1 MTLRINQLAK
11 DLGVSN
17 HDVLDVLEKR
27 LGVTGK
33 SHSSNLTQDQEG
45 QIRRVLEA
53 KAKGQPEAAPLAVH
67 KPHAAIKV
75 VKATRPEPGT
85 EAASAEA
92 PKAEP
97 KVEAAPKVEAP
108 KAEPKVEA
116 APKVEAPRPEA
127 PKPPVLIKKA
137 EAPAPAAEAPKV
149 EAAPVE
155 APKAEAPAAAPA
167 PAPGESFSRLRVS
180 QAPAAP
186 AKSAD
191 DKPARYIQ
199 LPQAR
204 PAQTAAP
211 SGPRPEAG
219 ARAVLQRPGSHPSP
233 SHVQRSGVPQ
243 PKAVLPMASN
253 TSRGEVK
260 HEAPKPPVTSSRMS
274 NLPSISQLQPDQGFS
289 RLKMSDTP
297 APEPREQQPARYI
310 QLPQARPA
318 GGPSRG
324 PGGPGSRGPGGPGRG
339 PGGPGG
345 PRPGGFGGP
354 RPGGPGGPNRG
365 PGGPRPG
372 GFGSR
377 PGGPGRPGLGAPA
390 GPIDPNSQKGPGR
403 GPSGGKKK
411 GKHERT
417 EEEELAIKM
426 RQPRSRAQ
434 VIATEY
440 VEEEIGIVMLSEGV
454 TVKELAEKC
463 NRPAK
468 DVVAKLL
475 HRGIFATINQP
486 LDTELAKEIAREF
499 GFLADI
505 VSFEEDV
512 QMMDEAAEVQGEK
525 RPRPPVV
532 TIMGHVD
539 HGKTSLLDAI
549 RNAKVAA
556 GEAGGITQHIGAYH
570 VDVKDKNTGLM
581 RQVVFLDTP
590 GHEAF
595 TKMRARG
602 AKVTDIAILVVAADD
617 GVMPQ
622 TVESINHAKAADVP
636 LVVAIN
642 KIDKPGANPDKV
654 QQGLLQH
661 GVQTEAYGGDVP
673 GVPVSAKQKLG
684 LDDLLE
690 TLLLVADLKDL
701 KAVYDCPA
709 AGSIIEARLDKG
721 RGAVATVLVQN
732 GTLRAGE
739 IFVAGATMGRVR
751 AMFDDRGNRITEAGP
766 STAVQIL
773 GFEQVPSSGDNF
785 QVVESEGKARTIAQ
799 FRQEK
804 LKAAA
809 LAKQRVTLENIFST
823 MKEGTIKEL
832 PLIIKADTQGS
843 VESLVGS
850 LEKLSTDKVRVRIIH
865 SAAGTVNEN
874 DVLLAEAS
882 KAIVIAFHTKA
893 EKKAEELAKEEGV
906 DLRFHEIIYKVTEE
920 IEQAMIGKLDSL
932 DREVYQGRAEVL
944 QIFKAGKTVIA
955 GSRVVDGFV
964 KKNAKVRV
972 KRGEDQL
979 FEGAISALKRFKDDV
994 TEVKN
999 GFECGIS
1006 LQGFDDLREGDILEF
1021 HTTEKYAQTSL

>member
-1 MTLRINQLAK
+1 MSAIRINQIAK
-11 DLGVSN
+11 EYGVGNS
-17 HDVLDVLEKR
+17 VILELLETR
-27 LGVTGK
+27 MGVTGK
-33 SHSSNLTQDQEG
+33 SHSSGLNPTEETT
-45 QIRRVLEA
+45 IRRILDA
-53 KAKGQPEAAPLAVH
+53 KSKGQPEQAPLAIH
-67 KPHAAIKV
+67 KPSAAVKV
-75 VKATRPEPGT
+75 VKAKSE
-85 EAASAEA
+85 
-92 PKAEP
+92 
-97 KVEAAPKVEAP
+97 APKVEAP
-108 KAEPKVEA
+108 KAE
-116 APKVEAPRPEA
+116 APKVEAKIEAKPAPVLLKRPEKA
-127 PKPPVLIKKA
+127 PEPETP
-137 EAPAPAAEAPKV
+137 APAPATPAPMA
-149 EAAPVE
+149 AAP
-155 APKAEAPAAAPA
+155 APPATPAPAAPQAPAAAPA
-167 PAPGESFSRLRVS
+167 PAPAPEEGFSRLKVS
-180 QAPAAP
+180 PAPAAP
-186 AKSAD
+186 VSREE
-191 DKPARYIQ
+191 KPARYIQ
-199 LPQAR
+199 LPPAR
-204 PAQTAAP
+204 PATP
-211 SGPRPEAG
+211 SQGAGPKPEAG
-219 ARAVLQRPGSHPSP
+219 ARAVIQRPGQQSEPRN
-233 SHVQRSGVPQ
+233 VQRSGVPQ
-243 PKAVLPMASN
+243 PKAVLPMAAN
-253 TSRGEVK
+253 TGKGEIK
-260 HEAPKPPVTSSRMS
+260 HEAPKPALSAARMA
-274 NLPSISQLQPDQGFS
+274 NLPSLSALQPEQGFS
-289 RLKMSDTP
+289 RIKMSDTP
-297 APEPREQQPARYI
+297 APAPRPQEPARYI
-310 QLPQARPA
+310 QLPQARPPQ
-318 GGPSRG
+318 GRG
-324 PGGPGSRGPGGPGRG
+324 PGGPGGPGRG
-339 PGGPGG
+339 PGGPGRGPGG

-354 RPGGPGGPNRG
+354 RPGGF
-365 PGGPRPG
+365 GGPRPG
-372 GFGSR
+372 G
-377 PGGPGRPGLGAPA
+377 PGRGPGMGRPGLGAPA

-403 GPSGGKKK
+403 GAGNKKK
-411 GKHERT
+411 SKHERT
-417 EEEELAIKM
+417 EEEELALKM

-434 VIATEY
+434 QIATEF

-486 LDTELAKEIAREF
+486 LDTELAKELAREF
-499 GFLADI
+499 GYLADI

-512 QMMDEAAEVQGEK
+512 QMTAEEGAEVQGEK
-525 RPRPPVV
+525 KPRPPVV

-570 VDVKDKNTGLM
+570 VDVKDKNTGQM
-581 RQVVFLDTP
+581 RQIVFLDTP

-636 LVVAIN
+636 LVIAIN
-642 KIDKPGANPDKV
+642 KIDKAGANPDKV

-673 GVPVSAKQKLG
+673 GVPVSAKTKQG

-732 GTLRAGE
+732 GTLKQGE

-751 AMFDDRGNRITEAGP
+751 AMFDDRGQRITEATP
-766 STAVQIL
+766 SMAVQIL
-773 GFEQVPSSGDNF
+773 GFEGVPSSGDNF
-785 QVVESEGKARTIAQ
+785 QVVESEGKARTIVQ

-809 LAKQRVTLENIFST
+809 LAKQRVTLENLFST
-823 MKEGTIKEL
+823 IKEGTIKEL
-832 PLIIKADTQGS
+832 PLIVKADTQGS

-865 SAAGTVNEN
+865 AAAGTVNEN

-920 IEQAMIGKLDSL
+920 IEQAMIGKLDSVE
-932 DREVYQGRAEVL
+932 REIYLGRAEVL
-944 QIFKAGKTVIA
+944 QLFKAGKTVIA
-955 GSRVVDGFV
+955 GSRVTDGVV
-964 KKNAKVRV
+964 KKSAKVRV
-972 KRGEDQL
+972 KREDEVV
-979 FEGAISALKRFKDDV
+979 FEGTLSSLKRFKDDV
-994 TEVKN
+994 NEVKN
-999 GFECGIS
+999 GFECGIA
-1006 LQGFDDLREGDILEF
+1006 LNDYDGLKEGDVLEF
-1021 HTTEKYAQTSL
+1021 HTTEKVAQTSLA

>member
-1 MTLRINQLAK
+1 MSAIRINQIAK
-11 DLGVSN
+11 EYGVSN
-17 HDVLDVLEKR
+17 SVIIELLESR

-33 SHSSNLTQDQEG
+33 SHSSGLNPSEESNL
-45 QIRRVLEA
+45 RRFLDA
-53 KAKGQPEAAPLAVH
+53 KSKGQAEQAPLAVH
-67 KPHAAIKV
+67 KASAAVKV
-75 VKATRPEPGT
+75 VKGPKT
-85 EAASAEA
+85 EGADDMPAAR
-92 PKAEP
+92 
-97 KVEAAPKVEAP
+97 VEAPKVEAP
-108 KAEPKVEA
+108 KAE
-116 APKVEAPRPEA
+116 APKVEKPAA
-127 PKPPVLIKKA
+127 PPVLIRRTEKPA
-137 EAPAPAAEAPKV
+137 EPVAE
-149 EAAPVE
+149 
-155 APKAEAPAAAPA
+155 AAAPA
-167 PAPGESFSRLRVS
+167 PAAPTPAPAPSPMPPTPAPAPVAEEGFSRLKVS
-180 QAPAAP
+180 AAP
-186 AKSAD
+186 ATPAPRE

-199 LPQAR
+199 LPPAR
-204 PAQTAAP
+204 PAQG
-211 SGPRPEAG
+211 GPGAGPKPEAG
-219 ARAVLQRPGSHPSP
+219 ARTVIQRPGQQHDPRN
-233 SHVQRSGVPQ
+233 VQRSGVPQ
-243 PKAVLPMASN
+243 PKAVLPMAAN
-253 TSRGEVK
+253 TGKGEIK
-260 HEAPKPPVTSSRMS
+260 HEAPKPAPSATRMAAM
-274 NLPSISQLQPDQGFS
+274 PSLSALQPDQGFS
-289 RLKMSDTP
+289 RIKMSDTP
-297 APEPREQQPARYI
+297 APAPRPQEPARYI
-310 QLPQARPA
+310 QLPQARPPQSPA
-318 GGPSRG
+318 GRGPGGPNRG
-324 PGGPGSRGPGGPGRG
+324 PGGPGRGPGGPGRGPGGPGRGPGGPGRG

-345 PRPGGFGGP
+345 RPGGFGP
-354 RPGGPGGPNRG
+354 RPGGPGG
-365 PGGPRPG
+365 
-372 GFGSR
+372 
-377 PGGPGRPGLGAPA
+377 RPGLGAPT

-403 GPSGGKKK
+403 GASTKKK

-417 EEEELAIKM
+417 EEEELALKM

-434 VIATEY
+434 VIATEF

-486 LDTELAKEIAREF
+486 LDTELAKELAREF
-499 GFLADI
+499 GYLADI

-512 QMMDEAAEVQGEK
+512 QMADEAAEVQGEK

-642 KIDKPGANPDKV
+642 KIDKGGANPDKV
-654 QQGLLQH
+654 QQGLLQY
-661 GVQTEAYGGDVP
+661 GVQTETYGGDVP
-673 GVPVSAKQKLG
+673 SVPVSAKQKIG

-732 GTLRAGE
+732 GTLKQGE

-751 AMFDDRGNRITEAGP
+751 AMFDDRGQRITEAGP

-773 GFEQVPSSGDNF
+773 GFEDVPSSGDNF
-785 QVVESEGKARTIAQ
+785 QIVENEGKARTIVQ

-823 MKEGTIKEL
+823 IKDGSIKEL
-832 PLIIKADTQGS
+832 PLIVKADTQGS

-865 SAAGTVNEN
+865 AAAGTVNEN

-920 IEQAMIGKLDSL
+920 IEKAMIGKLDTL
-932 DREVYQGRAEVL
+932 EREVYMGRAEVL
-944 QIFKAGKTVIA
+944 QLFKAGKVVIA
-955 GSRVVDGFV
+955 GSRVTDGLI

-972 KRGEDQL
+972 KRGEDQI
-979 FEGAISALKRFKDDV
+979 FEGSLSGLKRFKDDV
-994 TEVKN
+994 NEVKN

-1006 LQGFDDLREGDILEF
+1006 LADYDGLKEGDVLEF
-1021 HTTEKYAQTSL
+1021 FTTEKYAQTSLA

>member
-17 HDVLDVLEKR
+17 HDVIDVLEKR

-33 SHSSNLTQDQEG
+33 SHSSNLSQDQEA

-75 VKATRPEPGT
+75 VKAPRGPEGPEAPKAEAVAPRLEAPKPEPVK
-85 EAASAEA
+85 AEA

-97 KVEAAPKVEAP
+97 KPEPKVEAP
-108 KAEPKVEA
+108 KVEV
-116 APKVEAPRPEA
+116 PKVEAP
-127 PKPPVLIKKA
+127 KPPTVLIKKA
-137 EAPAPAAEAPKV
+137 EAPA
-149 EAAPVE
+149 
-155 APKAEAPAAAPA
+155 APAPAPAPEAAPA
-167 PAPGESFSRLRVS
+167 PAPAQGESFSRLRVS
-180 QAPAAP
+180 QAPSQAAKP
-186 AKSAD
+186 EE
-191 DKPARYIQ
+191 KPARYIQ

-204 PAQTAAP
+204 PPQAA

-219 ARAVLQRPGSHPSP
+219 ARAVLQRPGTHTTP

-260 HEAPKPPVTSSRMS
+260 HEAPKPAVTSSRMS

-297 APEPREQQPARYI
+297 PPEPREQGPARYI

-318 GGPSRG
+318 GGPSRPSG
-324 PGGPGSRGPGGPGRG
+324 PGGRPGGPGRG

-377 PGGPGRPGLGAPA
+377 PGGPGGRPGLGAPA

-440 VEEEIGIVMLSEGV
+440 IEDEIGIVMLSEGV

-512 QMMDEAAEVQGEK
+512 QMMDEATEVQGEK

-549 RNAKVAA
+549 RSAKVAA

-581 RQVVFLDTP
+581 RTVVFLDTP

-642 KIDKPGANPDKV
+642 KIDKAGANPDKV

-661 GVQTEAYGGDVP
+661 SVQTEAYGGDVP
-673 GVPVSAKQKLG
+673 AVPVSAKSKQG
-684 LDDLLE
+684 LDELLE
-690 TLLLVADLKDL
+690 TLLLVADMKDL

-773 GFEQVPSSGDNF
+773 GFEEVPSSGDNF

-823 MKEGTIKEL
+823 MKEGSIKEL

-865 SAAGTVNEN
+865 AAAGTVNEN

-906 DLRFHEIIYKVTEE
+906 DLRFHDIIYKVSEE

-955 GSRVVDGFV
+955 GSRVTDGFI

-972 KRGEDQL
+972 KRGEDQI
-979 FEGAISALKRFKDDV
+979 FEGLISALKRFKDDV

-1006 LQGFDDLREGDILEF
+1006 LQNFDDLREGDTLEF